1 MHSLFAKNCV
11 THTFHSGEVR
21 RGLERFVEGAP
32 EGGGES
38 SIQAVLHAIAEVAEA
53 ECADWKLFD
62 AADKKAH
69 KEEQALSRP
78 MSSRSWPSSWVS
90 RPPSPKSECMLAC
103 LEDCLLVG
111 LGGWGWGW
119 GWCGSHALRVA

>member
-53 ECADWKLFD
+53 ECADWKLCD

-69 KEEQALSRP
+69 NEEQALKQAHELNLK
-78 MSSRSWPSSWVS
+78 V
-90 RPPSPKSECMLAC
+90 LA
-103 LEDCLLVG
+103 LLMGVKAP
-111 LGGWGWGW
+111 L
-119 GWCGSHALRVA
+119 SQK